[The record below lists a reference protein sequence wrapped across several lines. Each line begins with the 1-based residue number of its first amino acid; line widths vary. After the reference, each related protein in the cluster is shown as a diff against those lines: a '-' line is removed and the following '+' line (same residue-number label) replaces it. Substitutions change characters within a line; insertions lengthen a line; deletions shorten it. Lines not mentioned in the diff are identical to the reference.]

1 MKPLDGAA
9 QINQNRAMSTPSS
22 TRHNLLDDAQGLI
35 FGTLMAALGLQFL
48 RHAGFITG
56 QTAGLALVIS
66 YATGWAFGPVFFA
79 VNLPFYWLGYRRI
92 GLAFTIK
99 SLISV
104 TLLSVMAQILPQY
117 MDFSTLHPLLAGI
130 LFGFTTGAGLLALF
144 RHGSSLGGIGIVA
157 LMVQD
162 RTGFRAGWL
171 QMAFDAVLFAVALF
185 WIPVDRV
192 LWSIPGVVILNLVL
206 AINHRRDRYVA
217 T

>member
-1 MKPLDGAA
+1 MNKAE
-9 QINQNRAMSTPSS
+9 
-22 TRHNLLDDAQGLI
+22 RHTIFDDAQGLV
-35 FGTLMAALGLQFL
+35 FGTLMCALGLQFL
-48 RHAGFITG
+48 QHAGFITG

-66 YATGWAFGPVFFA
+66 YAGHWAFGPVFFL
-79 VNLPFYWLGYRRI
+79 VNLPFYWFGWRRLGP
-92 GLAFTIK
+92 AFTVK
-99 SLISV
+99 SLVSV
-104 TLLSVMAQILPQY
+104 TLLSLMAQALPHL
-117 MDFSTLHPLLAGI
+117 MDFSHLDPLLAGV

-171 QMAFDAVLFAVALF
+171 QMGFDAVLFALAFL
-185 WIPVDRV
+185 WIPAERV

-206 AINHRRDRYVA
+206 AINHRRDRYIA